1 MTGPIDEATVAIVP
15 DFSRFA
21 AQARAGIEAA
31 LRGVSNQIDAVFESA
46 EREAAEAGSAV
57 GRQFQQGGERAEA
70 AFRELDAQATRS
82 LSSIEAKAAVTAG
95 GLSTKLLG
103 SLALIKTGLLAVGI
117 AAGVGLTALTGFGLK
132 SAASLEQTTI
142 GLQALTGSAETA
154 KTFLGELQQFAATTP
169 FEFSGVADASRRI
182 LAFGTSVG
190 IAREQVIPTLTT
202 IGDLVSVLGGTQ
214 ENVNSVVRA
223 LGQMASK
230 GKLSQEEILQLA
242 EALPGFNANAAIAA
256 ATGHSVSET
265 LALISAGGI
274 DAKTGINALLQGMA
288 QFPGAAGAMAAQ
300 SQTLLGVFS
309 TFKDTI
315 SIALTGAFQP
325 VIPAIK
331 TALSELTPALGATI
345 DRLAP
350 ALGQLVAAVLP
361 LLGGGI
367 GAATPVLVPILNAL
381 AQLAAVTPDLT
392 PLGDAV
398 GEILAAIVPLAPV
411 LGQLATEI
419 VAALIPGLHQW
430 APLLPPLVES
440 LVRLTTALLPVIP
453 PLTDLVTFFAQISVG
468 GIMLLTGAVSQFAAI
483 LEALGSIDVGAIW
496 GNITQAVSTG
506 FSTALQFFAD
516 LPTKAGD
523 FLSGLGPRMT
533 RIVLDAFNQLNF
545 IIGFGIGAAIKFF
558 IDLPPRVGELVT
570 QLWTLVTG
578 LFTKGVDDAK
588 NNVTSGFE
596 QMLAFLMALPGRAW
610 AALSSLPG
618 LVGDLAGQ
626 VVDKAVRLGAD
637 IIGGVVQGIKNTIGN
652 VGGALRD
659 GFNSALAGAKKALG
673 IGSPSK
679 VFADEVGAQITAGIG
694 VGITSGMGDL
704 QGLLSPIVPG
714 ANQSTRGG
722 AGAGLSGAGPIMVT
736 VNFVGVVP
744 TAAEAQR
751 TGQQAGAGVLAA
763 LRRADVALAVRTT

>member
-1 MTGPIDEATVAIVP
+1 MTGPIDEASVAIVP

-21 AQARAGIEAA
+21 AQARTGIESA
-31 LRGVSNQIDAVFESA
+31 LRGVSSTIDRVFEGV
-46 EREAAEAGSAV
+46 EREAAEAGNAV

-82 LSSIEAKAAVTAG
+82 LSSIEAKSAVTAG

-103 SLALIKTGLLAVGI
+103 ALALIKTGLIAVGI

-142 GLQALTGSAETA
+142 GLQALVGSAETA

-169 FEFSGVADASRRI
+169 FEFAGVADASRRI

-214 ENVNSVVRA
+214 ENVDSVVRA

-315 SIALTGAFQP
+315 AIALTGAFQP

-331 TALSELTPALGATI
+331 TSLAELTPALGATI
-345 DRLAP
+345 ERLAP
-350 ALGQLVAAVLP
+350 ALGALVAAALP

-367 GAATPVLVPILNAL
+367 GAATPVLIPILNAL
-381 AQLAAVTPDLT
+381 AQIIPQITPDLA
-392 PLGDAV
+392 PLGAAL
-398 GEILAAIVPLAPV
+398 GEILAAFVPLAPV
-411 LGQLATEI
+411 LGMLATEL
-419 VAALIPGLHQW
+419 VGALIPGLKDW
-430 APLLPPLVES
+430 APLLPPLVTS
-440 LVRLTTALLPVIP
+440 LVDLTTALLPLIP
-453 PLTDLVTFFAQISVG
+453 PLANLLIFFTQLSTG
-468 GIMLLTGAVSQFAAI
+468 NIMLLTGSINGLAKVFQLINDIDITGTWNKITEAVS
-483 LEALGSIDVGAIW
+483 GA
-496 GNITQAVSTG
+496 
-506 FSTALQFFAD
+506 FSTTLDFFQD
-516 LPTKAGD
+516 LPGKAIEFLSSLPSRLATLAGD
-523 FLSGLGPRMT
+523 ALRSMLFA
-533 RIVLDAFNQLNF
+533 V
-545 IIGFGIGAAIKFF
+545 GFGIGTIIKSF
-558 IDLPPRVGELVT
+558 IDLPGTLA
-570 QLWTLVTG
+570 TLVSFLWEKITG
-578 LFTKGVDDAK
+578 LFTSGVDNAK
-588 NNVTSGFE
+588 TATVNGFE
-596 QMLAFLMALPGRAW
+596 QLLQFLLALPGRAW
-610 AALSSLPG
+610 EAISSLPG
-618 LVGDLAGQ
+618 LLLA
-626 VVDKAVRLGAD
+626 LGAELAQQAID
-637 IIGGVVQGIKNTIGN
+637 FGKNIIFGVINGIKSTIGGVGN
-652 VGGALRD
+652 ALRE

-679 VFADEVGAQITAGIG
+679 VFADEVGAQISAGIG

-714 ANQSTRGG
+714 ANQSTRG

-736 VNFVGVVP
+736 VNFVGAVP
-744 TAAEAQR
+744 TAAEAHR

-763 LRRADVALAVRTT
+763 LRRADVALAVRTP